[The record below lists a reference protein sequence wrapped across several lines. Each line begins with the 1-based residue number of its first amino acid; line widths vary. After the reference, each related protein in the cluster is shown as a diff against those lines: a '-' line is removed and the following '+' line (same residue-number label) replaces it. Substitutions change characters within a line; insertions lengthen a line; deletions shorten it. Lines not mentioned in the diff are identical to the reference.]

1 MIGFLTFLVSPQSVD
16 PIDSDVSLIER
27 HLDGDDDAFATLV
40 GRYEASLYGFLARFT
55 GDATLAEDIFQ
66 ETFLQVYRS
75 AAMFDLKRSF
85 RPWLFTV
92 AANKARDVL
101 RKKGRRP
108 EIRLDTP
115 LSSGEGRE
123 MTFAD
128 LIPSKIPSP
137 DEISANQETRTDVQ
151 EMVQE
156 LPETLREVL
165 SLSYFKELPHK
176 EIAEILEIPLGTVKS
191 RLHSAV
197 REFSKKYTVYLNK
210 QTRNERDEHDLTN

>member
-16 PIDSDVSLIER
+16 PMDSDVSLVER
-27 HLDGDDDAFATLV
+27 HLDGDDDAFAALV
-40 GRYEASLYGFLARFT
+40 ERYEASLYGFLARFT

-75 AAMFDLKRSF
+75 AAMFDLTRSF

-108 EIRLDTP
+108 EMPLDAP
-115 LSSGEGRE
+115 LSSGDGRE
-123 MTFAD
+123 TTFAD

-137 DEISANQETRTDVQ
+137 DEISSNHETRAHVQGMVQ
-151 EMVQE
+151 EM
-156 LPETLREVL
+156 PETLREVL

-176 EIAEILEIPLGTVKS
+176 EIAEILAIPVGTVKS
-191 RLHSAV
+191 RLHAAV
-197 REFSKKYTVYLNK
+197 RAFSEKYTVYLNK
-210 QTRNERDEHDLTN
+210 QSRDERDEHDLTN